1 ILGSILHTLSFH
13 YRLRN
18 TAKLLLPN
26 QSISVSLLSLPLSP
40 P

>member
-1 ILGSILHTLSFH
+1 ILHSLSF
-13 YRLRN
+13 YSRLRN

-26 QSISVSLLSLPLSP
+26 QSISVTILSLPLSP